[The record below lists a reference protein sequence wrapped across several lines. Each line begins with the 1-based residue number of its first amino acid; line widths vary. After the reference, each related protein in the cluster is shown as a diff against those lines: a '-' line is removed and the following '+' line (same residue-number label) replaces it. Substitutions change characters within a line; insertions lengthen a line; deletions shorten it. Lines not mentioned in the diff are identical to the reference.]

1 MSAATVSRSE
11 PPVPWW
17 LILLEG
23 ISLIIL
29 GILLL
34 SSPGM
39 TILIMIQFMGIYW
52 FVSGIFKIISIFLDS
67 SMWGW
72 KLLAGIVGIIAGI
85 IVVQHPIWSPVVI
98 GTTLIIIMGI
108 QGIIMGGVG
117 LYQAFKGAGWGAGIL
132 GALSI
137 IFGIVLLFN
146 PLLGAAALPW
156 VLGILAI
163 VGGIASVVMAFRVK

>member
-1 MSAATVSRSE
+1 MSAVSATRSE

-23 ISLIIL
+23 ISLVIL

-39 TILIMIQFMGIYW
+39 TVVVLIQFMGIYW

-72 KLLAGIVGIIAGI
+72 KLLAGIVGILAGI

-98 GTTLIIIMGI
+98 GATLIIIVGI
-108 QGIIMGGVG
+108 QGIVMGGVSV
-117 LYQAFKGAGWGAGIL
+117 YQAFKGAGWGAGLL
-132 GALSI
+132 GILSI
-137 IFGIVLLFN
+137 FFGLVLLLN
-146 PLLGAAALPW
+146 PVLGAAALPW
-156 VLGILAI
+156 VLGILGI
-163 VGGIASVVMAFRVK
+163 VGGIASIVMAFRVK